1 MWWRLGLL
9 AAVAGF
15 LGVRLGFPVN
25 PWGLHVYA
33 AGLVLDLWTTLHAL
47 EIGHREANPVARLFL
62 RLGPWGLPLASL
74 LVLTIMGASTSP
86 FEAAFILG
94 SVHLVAGLHNL
105 RLLVFRREPLS

>member
-9 AAVAGF
+9 AAAAG
-15 LGVRLGFPVN
+15 LLAVRLGFPVN

-33 AGLVLDLWTTLHAL
+33 AGLVLDLWTTLYAL
-47 EIGHREANPVARLFL
+47 EIGHREANPVVRPFL

-74 LVLTIMGASTSP
+74 LVLILTGARTSP

-105 RLLVFRREPLS
+105 RLLALRREPLS